1 VTENQKIEIGKWG
14 RSLRVDAAQLLPR
27 GRTFCFYS
35 YIHLWLRHCGEC
47 WPFHLG
53 TLLVACGSSSQS
65 SGPGPGIGGN
75 WYATDPSYTPNSPNP
90 ISGVGFALAD
100 ANGKL
105 SGNVTTYL
113 VGTQVAC
120 DSLAFKLPA
129 TGTID
134 GENHLNRTATNG
146 IVSFELTSTLDSGR
160 TTFSDGSYTVSG
172 QEAYPTTAFTAPFE
186 EARPS
191 ATPSS
196 CSGSLQGQLLPTLG
210 NYAGT
215 LTASNAIQV
224 DASVAIQQSATPF
237 AGPASLPSIITQG
250 REYIYPGGF
259 SVSGS
264 ITLTNSVCG
273 VTSASIQP
281 KEGYLFGNYLVV
293 EFDTN
298 TTYKTG
304 ASLAFRIDP
313 ASGALILVL
322 GDFIQEYN
330 GSCSMPYVAGNLARQ
345 A

>member
-1 VTENQKIEIGKWG
+1 MAKTSWG
-14 RSLRVDAAQLLPR
+14 MLTIP
-27 GRTFCFYS
+27 
-35 YIHLWLRHCGEC
+35 
-47 WPFHLG
+47 LG

-65 SGPGPGIGGN
+65 WGPGSGIGGN
-75 WYATDPSYTPNSPNP
+75 WHATDPSYASNP
-90 ISGVGFALAD
+90 TNPVSGVGLALAD

-134 GENHLNRTATNG
+134 GENHLNLTATNG

-160 TTFSDGSYTVSG
+160 TTFSGSYRVSG
-172 QEAYPTTAFTAPFE
+172 QEAHPAMAFTASFE

-196 CSGSLQGQLLPTLG
+196 CSGTLQGQLLPPLG
-210 NYAGT
+210 NYSGT
-215 LTASNAIQV
+215 LTANDGIQV
-224 DASVAIQQSATPF
+224 DATVAIEQSATPYS
-237 AGPASLPSIITQG
+237 GPASGPSIITQG
-250 REYIYPGGF
+250 RVYIYPGGF

-281 KEGYLFGNYLVV
+281 NEGYLFGNYLVV

-313 ASGALILVL
+313 ASGALILVP

-330 GSCSMPYVAGNLARQ
+330 GNCFVPYVAGNLARQ
-345 A
+345 ASF

>member
-1 VTENQKIEIGKWG
+1 MAKVLW
-14 RSLRVDAAQLLPR
+14 RVLALP
-27 GRTFCFYS
+27 
-35 YIHLWLRHCGEC
+35 
-47 WPFHLG
+47 LG
-53 TLLVACGSSSQS
+53 ILIAACGSSSPS
-65 SGPGPGIGGN
+65 SGPGSGIGGN
-75 WYATDPSYTPNSPNP
+75 WYATDPSYAPNPANP
-90 ISGVGFALAD
+90 ISGVGLALAD
-100 ANGKL
+100 VEGKL

-120 DSLAFKLPA
+120 NSLAFELPA

-134 GENHLNRTATNG
+134 MDNHLNLTATDG

-160 TTFSDGSYTVSG
+160 TTFSDGSYTVRG
-172 QEAYPTTAFTAPFE
+172 QEAYPTTAFTALFE
-186 EARPS
+186 QARPS

-196 CSGSLQGQLLPTLG
+196 CGGTLQGQRLPALG
-210 NYAGT
+210 NYSGT
-215 LTASNAIQV
+215 LMASNGIQV
-224 DASVAIQQSATPF
+224 DASVAIQQSATPY
-237 AGPASLPSIITQG
+237 AGPQSGPSIITQG

-259 SVSGS
+259 SVTGT

-273 VTSASIQP
+273 VTTASIQP

-313 ASGALILVL
+313 VSGALILVP
-322 GDFIQEYN
+322 GDLIQEYN
-330 GSCSMPYVAGNLARQ
+330 GSCSMPYVAGNLARR